1 MCYLRWFCLV
11 VGLSLLSPP
20 AVFGQPTDDSTT
32 DINVWIHGGPAAT
45 ALGLGTIGGAAV
57 EFDRH
62 VFSLRAVSTDQ
73 AFGDELWEIA
83 VLYGRATA
91 TEQVFLSAGVGTAV
105 VGGTRYPGFFGG
117 GRGEDFDPMIGFPLE
132 GQIAW
137 TPVRAVALGVYAFA
151 NVNTAHPVGGVGLTL
166 RLGDVR

>member
-1 MCYLRWFCLV
+1 MYYLRWFCLV
-11 VGLSLLSPP
+11 VGLSLLSTP
-20 AVFGQPTDDSTT
+20 ATFGQPSHDSVT

-45 ALGLGTIGGAAV
+45 TLGLGMIGGAAV

-62 VFSLRAVSTDQ
+62 VLSLRAVSTDQ
-73 AFGDELWEIA
+73 ALGDELWEIA

-91 TEQVFLSAGVGTAV
+91 TEHVFLSAGVGTAV
-105 VGGTRYPGFFGG
+105 VGGTRYPRVFGG
-117 GRGEDFDPMIGFPLE
+117 GEGEDFEPIIGFPLE

-137 TPVRAVALGVYAFA
+137 TPVRAVGIGVHAFA
-151 NVNTAHPVGGVGLTL
+151 NVNTAHPVGGVALTL